1 MFDKLKLRAAN
12 LATQA
17 RDRYEALNPR
27 EKMLIIVLSVT
38 LPIVFVGLVVWSI
51 ASSLADLT
59 DTVDSRQKT
68 LAGIIE
74 RRDDYGRL
82 KAEAE
87 RLKGRIRGISRSV
100 QLFDFLEQK
109 ARENGITLSDIK
121 DMGVTRQK
129 VETDIKEKVVEVRVE
144 KVKQST
150 LSKFLYDIEAAPYM
164 LKIRSLTIRARRETE
179 RTLDVSFKV
188 ASYEVNDQPQTAET
202 DKVDDRKGRRRGR
215 PE

>member
-27 EKMLIIVLSVT
+27 EKMLILVLSVT
-38 LPIVFVGLVVWSI
+38 LPIVFVGLIVWSI

-68 LAGIIE
+68 LAEIIE

-121 DMGVTRQK
+121 DLGVTRQK

-202 DKVDDRKGRRRGR
+202 DKADDKKGRRRGR